1 MLLCLLNFTPDL
13 RARGLGALAQPQHS
27 PAPWLSK
34 STPSLHLS
42 FPVFLHTHAH
52 FLVSQALDEEGMDP
66 VSVGAGIIAVI
77 QVTDRVAQLCRYYI
91 GAVDDYPK
99 DLRSILIET
108 STLTALLENI
118 EFLIDSDGGSSPM
131 LKSLGGEEGPIA
143 GCQRTISE
151 LELLFPAASANTTQ
165 EAKRKRVKATL
176 AQLAWPFRQE
186 KARVLLAQL
195 VQHKTTINTA
205 VSSETL

>member
-1 MLLCLLNFTPDL
+1 MLLCLLNFIPDA

-27 PAPWLSK
+27 PAPWSSK
-34 STPSLHLS
+34 SRLSLPLS
-42 FPVFLHTHAH
+42 SRFFLHTHAH
-52 FLVSQALDEEGMDP
+52 FLVSQAPDDEGMEP
-66 VSVGAGIIAVI
+66 LSGIIAVV
-77 QVTDRVAQLCRYYI
+77 QAADRIAQLCRYYI

-108 STLTALLENI
+108 STLKALLENI
-118 EFLIDSDGGSSPM
+118 KFLIDSDGGSSPM

-151 LELLFPAASANTTQ
+151 VELLFPAASVNMTQ